1 MDTDQHVKPSLL
13 AVLRADSRANRH
25 DPRLWTV
32 VVLFRLAAH
41 ARGRR
46 PRPRLVALPLIVLY
60 KLLVEWVLG
69 IELPL
74 RLRVGP
80 GLRLYHAHGLVVHPD
95 AELGAGVVLKHG
107 VTIGH
112 RGDEETEGPT
122 PVIGDGAV
130 LGPHAQVLGDV
141 TVGAGARIG
150 AGAVVLC
157 DVPPDATAVGIP
169 ARIIPAEQHPL
180 GSTPAAGE

>member
-1 MDTDQHVKPSLL
+1 MTSASDASRLPLV

-25 DPRLWTV
+25 DLRVWLV
-32 VVLFRLAAH
+32 VVLFRLTAH
-41 ARGRR
+41 ARGDG
-46 PRPRLVALPLIVLY
+46 PRPRLAAIPLIVLY
-60 KLLVEWVLG
+60 KLLVEWVMG

-80 GLRLYHAHGLVVHPD
+80 GLRLFHAHGIVIHPE
-95 AELGAGVVLKHG
+95 ARLGANVVLKHG

-112 RGDEETEGPT
+112 RGDEDTEGPT
-122 PVIGDGAV
+122 PTIGDGTV
-130 LGPHAQVLGDV
+130 FGPNSQVLGDV

-157 DVPPDATAVGIP
+157 DVPPGATAVGIP
-169 ARIIPAEQHPL
+169 ARVV
-180 GSTPAAGE
+180 GAG

>member
-1 MDTDQHVKPSLL
+1 MTSESDEGRLPLR

-25 DPRLWTV
+25 DLRVWLV
-32 VVLFRLAAH
+32 VILFRLTAH
-41 ARGRR
+41 ARGDAPR
-46 PRPRLVALPLIVLY
+46 PRPAAMPLIVFY

-69 IELPL
+69 IEIPL

-80 GLRLYHAHGLVVHPD
+80 GLRLFHARGIVIHPD
-95 AELGAGVVLKHG
+95 ARLGANVVLKHG

-112 RGDEETEGPT
+112 RGDEDTEGPT
-122 PVIGDGAV
+122 PTIGDGTV
-130 LGPHAQVLGDV
+130 FGPHSQVLGDV

-157 DVPPDATAVGIP
+157 DVPPGATAVGIP
-169 ARIIPAEQHPL
+169 ARVV
-180 GSTPAAGE
+180 AAG

>member
-1 MDTDQHVKPSLL
+1 MTSDPNRARPPRPPLL

-25 DPRLWTV
+25 DLRVWLV
-32 VVLFRLAAH
+32 VMLFRITAS
-41 ARGRR
+41 ARGDG
-46 PRPRLVALPLIVLY
+46 PRPRVAALPLIVVY

-80 GLRLYHAHGLVVHPD
+80 GLRLFHAHGIVIHPD
-95 AELGAGVVLKHG
+95 ARLGADVVLKHG

-112 RGDEETEGPT
+112 RGDEYTEGPSPT
-122 PVIGDGAV
+122 IGDGTV
-130 LGPHAQVLGDV
+130 FGPHSQVLGDV

-150 AGAVVLC
+150 AGAVVLS
-157 DVPPDATAVGIP
+157 DVPPGATAVGIP
-169 ARIIPAEQHPL
+169 ARVIGA
-180 GSTPAAGE
+180 GS

>member
-1 MDTDQHVKPSLL
+1 MSPDSDGHRLPLL
-13 AVLRADSRANRH
+13 SVLRADSRANRH
-25 DPRLWTV
+25 DLRVWLV
-32 VVLFRLAAH
+32 VVLFRITAY
-41 ARGRR
+41 ARGDG
-46 PRPRLVALPLIVLY
+46 PRPRVAALPLIAAY

-80 GLRLYHAHGLVVHPD
+80 GLRLFHAHGIVIHPD
-95 AELGAGVVLKHG
+95 ARLGANVVLKHG

-112 RGDEETEGPT
+112 RGEEDTEGPT
-122 PVIGDGAV
+122 PTIGDGTV

-150 AGAVVLC
+150 AGAVVLT
-157 DVPPDATAVGIP
+157 DVPPGATAVGVP
-169 ARIIPAEQHPL
+169 ARVVS
-180 GSTPAAGE
+180 GSA